1 MQGLDQGGGCDDG
14 KKPVV
19 SDRVHTAVTDRSGGV
34 FAWFLGASCLGLAIL
49 VVLLARQNR
58 SLRAQLDAA
67 LSNLSPAGANA
78 AGPAKPRGGELHIGD
93 QLEPLATFGS
103 PLGDA
108 LRFSGGS
115 AATLLFVFGGDCE
128 ACEAMDE
135 VFARLTS
142 AAAGFNVVAVGIQA
156 DAAKPEDL
164 KRSGRRFVVC
174 GAADKRGT
182 WLGRITTVPGMAL
195 VDPSGRVRGA
205 WWGVLDGARE
215 LEVVRAME
223 GLGEAQR

>member
-128 ACEAMDE
+128 ACEGMDE
-135 VFARLTS
+135 GGTTRRCPESRRL
-142 AAAGFNVVAVGIQA
+142 NDQ
-156 DAAKPEDL
+156 E
-164 KRSGRRFVVC
+164 
-174 GAADKRGT
+174 
-182 WLGRITTVPGMAL
+182 W
-195 VDPSGRVRGA
+195 RV
-205 WWGVLDGARE
+205 
-215 LEVVRAME
+215 
-223 GLGEAQR
+223 GEAQIASILTPPCP